1 MLDPIMDVD
10 VRQVEDAGL
19 VVSTEDAGNRVRDIP
34 TEGWSKVVVFTHDL
48 THLLKRDVASVSGQ
62 DAYKVS
68 NQTMSS
74 ELPRCRYQ
82 RSKRRNGHYHD

>member
-34 TEGWSKVVVFTHDL
+34 TEGWSKVVIVTHDL
-48 THLLKRDVASVSGQ
+48 IQLLKRDVASVLG
-62 DAYKVS
+62 
-68 NQTMSS
+68 
-74 ELPRCRYQ
+74 
-82 RSKRRNGHYHD
+82 